1 MFYFLIFFIVDF
13 ALATRLRREILE
25 LCWPSVQW
33 PWGRCFIFSLRSSS
47 SCLVRFISN
56 ERGELAKYYGHP
68 TVGRFFFF
76 DPLCRQL
83 LRLGNCAVVVA
94 SGPAAAAPEDFSFI
108 FSLSAVGLHSL
119 SHSPPIEKSVDQ
131 RRFISS
137 GRPSSRFMLWCRLHL
152 YAQANATPVG

>member
-1 MFYFLIFFIVDF
+1 MSILRLQRVFGEKFWNFVGLPSNGLGVGVSSFRCAPPPHVWSVSFRMRGASWQNIPG
-13 ALATRLRREILE
+13 TRQ
-25 LCWPSVQW
+25 SDV
-33 PWGRCFIFSLRSSS
+33 
-47 SCLVRFISN
+47 
-56 ERGELAKYYGHP
+56 
-68 TVGRFFFF
+68 FFF